1 MREIFKPQFFSIRR
15 RVVLAFG
22 GVLAV
27 LTGVGGITLWVEREY
42 TQAVAGLAHSHRM
55 LEWSERVLRLLSEL
69 CLDQSGFANEPAG
82 ARGNPTAAERRERLA
97 AALAELRGAMK
108 NDAEQTR
115 RLDAIEVQFEKSRLL
130 SPKGGEM
137 RPQFLAEFRDSVG
150 RATGEF
156 QGRERESL
164 VRYQGAAAFF
174 GTAYTV
180 VVIVGTGLTLV
191 ALLGAGRTILL
202 DLAARRRAEEVLA
215 DQHNLLGSIIDTM
228 PDHIF
233 VKDVNGRYVMD
244 NRAHRNFLQLSE
256 EDSIEGK
263 TVFDFF
269 EPQLAALYDA
279 GDQDVLRTGVA
290 QRNREEPGASR
301 SGSELWLSTTKVP
314 LRDPSG
320 RVLGLVCVSAD
331 ITERKAAEERLT
343 RFAAQ
348 LERSNAELQ
357 NFASVASHD
366 LQEPLRKILA
376 FGDRLRVK
384 CAPQLGEA
392 GLDYLQRMQ
401 SAASRM
407 SVLIQDLLKL
417 TRITSRAQPFERCDL
432 NAVIRGVLSD
442 LEVAIEQKAAI
453 IELGPMPEIDGD
465 PVQLRQLFQNLVSNA
480 LKFQRPGVAP
490 SVSIQ
495 ARRIAA
501 AAVPGWESKSNAE
514 LCQITVRDNGIGF
527 DPKFGEQIF
536 VVFQRLHNRSEYEGT
551 GIGLAVCRK
560 ITDRHGGTL
569 VAESSEGQGAAFIV
583 TLPVNQ
589 VANPDHE

>member
-15 RVVLAFG
+15 RVLLAFV
-22 GVLAV
+22 GVLAI
-27 LTGVGGITLWVEREY
+27 LTSVGGVTLWVEREY
-42 TQAVAGLAHSHRM
+42 TQAVAGVSLSHRM

-69 CLDQSGFANEPAG
+69 CIDPAMLTNEPAG
-82 ARGNPTAAERRERLA
+82 APGLLTGVENRVRLA

-108 NDAEQTR
+108 NDAFQTHQ
-115 RLDAIEVQFEKSRLL
+115 LDAIEAQLQKSRLL
-130 SPKGGEM
+130 SPEGGGIL
-137 RPQFLAEFRDSVG
+137 PQILAELRQSVG
-150 RATGEF
+150 RATEEF
-156 QGRERESL
+156 QGRARESL
-164 VRYQGAAAFF
+164 ARHQSSAVFF
-174 GTAYTV
+174 GTAHTV
-180 VVIVGTGLTLV
+180 VVVVGTGLTLV

-215 DQHNLLGSIIDTM
+215 DQHNLLSSIIDTM

-256 EDSIEGK
+256 DNSIEGK

-269 EPQLAALYDA
+269 NPQLAALYDA
-279 GDQDVLRTGVA
+279 GDQEVLRTGVA
-290 QRNREEPGASR
+290 QRNREEPGVLQ
-301 SGSELWLSTTKVP
+301 SGSEIWLSTTRVP

-331 ITERKAAEERLT
+331 ITERKVAEERLT

-480 LKFQRPGVAP
+480 LKFQLPGVAP
-490 SVSIQ
+490 RVWIQ
-495 ARRIAA
+495 SKGLAA
-501 AAVPGWESKSNAE
+501 AGVPGLESKSNAE
-514 LCQITVRDNGIGF
+514 LCEITVRDNGIGF

-569 VAESSEGQGAAFIV
+569 VAKSAEGQGAEFIV
-583 TLPVNQ
+583 TLPMTHFS
-589 VANPDHE
+589 NPDDE